1 MEGLRQKKEE
11 KQMNYMDFAPHLIRE
26 RNEQVQR
33 EVNSLRLEERLR
45 EDRGSSGSQ
54 IRCPRQEV
62 REAAAA
68 RGTPRGVAMV
78 T

>member
-1 MEGLRQKKEE
+1 
-11 KQMNYMDFAPHLIRE
+11 MNYMDFAPHLIRE
-26 RNEQVQR
+26 RNQQVHR
-33 EVNSLRLEERLR
+33 EVRLATARASAA
-45 EDRGSSGSQ
+45 RGSR
-54 IRCPRQEV
+54 IERFAVRCPRQEG